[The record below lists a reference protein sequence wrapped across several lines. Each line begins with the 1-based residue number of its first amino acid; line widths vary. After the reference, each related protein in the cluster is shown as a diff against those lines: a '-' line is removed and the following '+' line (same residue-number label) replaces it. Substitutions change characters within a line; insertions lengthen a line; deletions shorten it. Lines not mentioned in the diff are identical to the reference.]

1 MKKFSV
7 GIDWEDIALISFEQG
22 KIDCYEDHKD
32 YFIKENSYLLDFLAS
47 INLKCTFFAQAKTAQ
62 NHPNL
67 LKLIAKEGHS
77 IGSHGLKHVARKC
90 LTEKQFLNDCIDSK
104 KIIEDI
110 VQQEIEGYR
119 SPLLSISRASY
130 YESLFTLKKAGFKYD
145 SSIPLHALK
154 KLMFTLKIKNINQFP
169 IKVVPLTSFDNR
181 FFSFNLAGGSTWR
194 VLPFYLTSLILKSK
208 FTSNNTSFYLHPYEF
223 GAKIDPYRAIS
234 SNASKLKI
242 YLKSMRWNLNKKAI
256 EKVLISMSLSKK
268 TILTPIN
275 YII

>member
-7 GIDWEDIALISFEQG
+7 GIDWEDIALISFKQG
-22 KIDCYEDHKD
+22 KIDSYEVYKD
-32 YFIKENSYLLDFLAS
+32 YFISETSYLLDFLS
-47 INLKCTFFAQAKTAQ
+47 SLNLKCTFFAQAQTAQ

-77 IGSHGLKHVARKC
+77 IGSHGLKHIARKS

-110 VQQEIEGYR
+110 VQEKIEGYR
-119 SPLLSISRASY
+119 SPLLSISRDSY
-130 YESLFTLKKAGFKYD
+130 YESLVILKKAGFKYD
-145 SSIPLHALK
+145 SSIPLHKLK
-154 KLMFTLKIKNINQFP
+154 KLMVSLKINNINKFP
-169 IKVVPLTSFDNR
+169 IKIFPLTSFYNR

-194 VLPFYLTSLILKSK
+194 VLPFHLTSLILKSK

-234 SNASKLKI
+234 TNAGKFKI

-256 EKVLISMSLSKK
+256 ERILISMSLSKK

-275 YII
+275 